1 MHRCYDEMHTHNLN
15 INSCFNLPSRRLESR
30 LSTRPRMRSTLC
42 GIISPSLTF
51 SITIFIFQFDD
62 AVLWRLLTT
71 RPLLCCMMP
80 YFFSK
85 RQKESTTS
93 RTTATATTT
102 KEAKTKRYNYQIS
115 FFSHE
120 DKLGELSR
128 GKGATFGETFVAFTT
143 TFKGLVSAKE
153 KPLSKI
159 HREKQGTYI
168 HSGEI
173 V

>member
-1 MHRCYDEMHTHNLN
+1 MHRCYDEMHTYNLN

-128 GKGATFGETFVAFTT
+128 GKGATFGETFVAYLILYFQRP
-143 TFKGLVSAKE
+143 F
-153 KPLSKI
+153 LSKGKT
-159 HREKQGTYI
+159 RYRLA
-168 HSGEI
+168 
-173 V
+173 